1 MALTDFLT
9 NGQVPFG
16 SGVISKTGQTILPD
30 WYTNYAMQVLANQQA
45 ASAVPYTAYQ
55 GPRVAEFSPTQQQAF
70 GMTGQAAGAYQ
81 PGLGAATQVTQQA
94 LAAPGPLATAQPY
107 LTQAAQTA
115 PGVVNQYMNPYQEQ
129 VVNRI
134 ADLGVRNL
142 QERIMPEIE
151 GRYIAAGQL
160 GFGGRQPGTGAPS
173 GMLTDTARAV
183 RDTSADILAAQ
194 SDALQKGYTGAL
206 DAAQTDLSRMGT
218 LGQTAGTL
226 GYQQTG
232 QQLAGAE
239 QLAGLGAKAQELGLT
254 GANALGQVGATQQGQ
269 AQKNL
274 DLAYADFLRQ
284 QGYPQEQINN
294 MLNTLGGIK
303 GAVPTAT
310 TEEGIQ
316 PLGYQATAQP
326 GTAATIGGA
335 LTGLAGIL
343 SDAKAGSALGKLF
356 GL

>member
-16 SGVISKTGQTILPD
+16 SGVISKTGQTILPE

-45 ASAVPYTAYQ
+45 ASAVPYSAYQ

-70 GMTGQAAGAYQ
+70 GMTGQAATAYQ
-81 PGLGAATQVTQQA
+81 PALGQATQATQA
-94 LAAPGPLATAQPY
+94 AMGAPGALETAQPY
-107 LTQAAQTA
+107 LGAAAQTA

-134 ADLGVRNL
+134 GELGARNL
-142 QERIMPEIE
+142 QENIMPGIE

-160 GFGGRQPGTGAPS
+160 GFGGRQPGTGTPS
-173 GMLTDTARAV
+173 GMMTDTARAV
-183 RDTSADILAAQ
+183 RDVSADILGKQ
-194 SDALQKGYTGAL
+194 GEALQAGYTGAL
-206 DAAQTDLSRMGT
+206 GAAQTDLSRMGQ
-218 LGQTAGTL
+218 LASTAGNL
-226 GYQQTG
+226 GYQQKG

-254 GANALGQVGATQQGQ
+254 GAGALGQVGATQQGQ

-274 DLAYADFLRQ
+274 DVAYGDFLRQ

-294 MLNTLGGIK
+294 MLQTLGGIK

-326 GTAATIGGA
+326 STAATIGGG
-335 LTGLAGIL
+335 LTALAGFL
-343 SDAKAGSALGKLF
+343 KEMK